1 MLGMQASWTWIS
13 LALLGAFHGL
23 NPAMGWLFAVARGLQ
38 ERRLRGVLNA
48 LGPIAAGHA
57 LAIGL
62 VAVAFGILGFVV
74 PQALLLALGGM
85 ALLGFAG
92 WIVLRRFRHPRWVGM
107 RATPRQLVLWSFL
120 MATAHGAGLMLI
132 PALVALG
139 GERTPSALAAAPIDH
154 HLGHAMP
161 VADDALL
168 AALAAVGVHTAGMLL
183 VATAIAIVVYEKV
196 GVELLRRAWFNLDV
210 IWVGALTIAG
220 AVALLLGLW
229 LGLSGSSMRA

>member
-1 MLGMQASWTWIS
+1 MPAVTSFWPWLS

-62 VAVAFGILGFVV
+62 VAVAVGILGFVV
-74 PQALLLALGGM
+74 PPALLLALGGM

-107 RATPRQLVLWSFL
+107 RASPRQLVLWSFL

-132 PALVALG
+132 PALVGLG
-139 GERTPSALAAAPIDH
+139 GAGAPSAMAAQLDH
-154 HLGHAMP
+154 HMGHAMP

-183 VATAIAIVVYEKV
+183 VAAAIAVVVYQKV
-196 GVELLRRAWFNLDV
+196 GVEMLRRAWFNLDF

-220 AVALLLGLW
+220 GVALGFGLW
-229 LGLSGSSMRA
+229 SFVAG